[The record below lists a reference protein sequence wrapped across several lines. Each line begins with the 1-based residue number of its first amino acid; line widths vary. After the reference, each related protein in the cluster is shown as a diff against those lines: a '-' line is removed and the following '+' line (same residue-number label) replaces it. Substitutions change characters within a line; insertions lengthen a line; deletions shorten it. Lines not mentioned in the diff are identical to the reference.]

1 MRRAYTLIE
10 MIVAISVAATLTGIA
25 MCLLLVMFRSEQ
37 NGRTQLAQAE
47 SLERLADQF
56 RQDVHAA
63 VAQPVVNGNN
73 QHEWQFDLGENR
85 IVQYTIADDILS
97 RERHSGSKDVQ
108 RGSFR
113 LPKDSSVAIAVDRA
127 TSPAVVS
134 LTIEPGDASLRPGH
148 PVRID
153 AALGRDLRFT
163 ERQKE
168 GK

>member
-63 VAQPVVNGNN
+63 VAQPVVSRNN

-85 IVQYTIADDILS
+85 IAQYQIAADVIS
-97 RERHSGSKDVQ
+97 RQQRVGSKDVQ
-108 RGSFR
+108 RESFR

-127 TSPAVVS
+127 TSLAVVS
-134 LTIEPGDASLRPGH
+134 LTIEPSDASLRPGH
-148 PVRID
+148 PFRID
-153 AALGRDLRFT
+153 AVLGRDLRFT
-163 ERQKE
+163 ERKKE